1 MAIPTP
7 LSKTQIDRLGDR
19 LKRGSYAEDDLRA
32 LDSYRRTFGAPYG
45 TVVGSL
51 RGLNLEPTGR
61 PAKSTESLVEKL
73 RRESIR
79 LVQVQDIAGC
89 RVVVP
94 DMEEQDR
101 LVATLQ
107 SVFSTVSVVDRRAN
121 PSYGYRAVHVIPE
134 IDGRMIEIQVRTS
147 FQHLW
152 AEFSEK
158 LSDQIDKDLK
168 YGGGPQE
175 LREILAD
182 LSRLVAGYEGLMQ
195 SQLRQEKELAEQEKE
210 LAEREKE
217 LAATKVGV
225 AAMKVR
231 VEAELESLRRFF
243 ADLAS
248 EFTKLRRTNQ

>member
-1 MAIPTP
+1 MHSLKVSKDMATP
-7 LSKTQIDRLGDR
+7 ILSKTQIDRLGDR

-32 LDSYRRTFGAPYG
+32 LDSHRRTFGAPYG
-45 TVVGSL
+45 TVVEAL
-51 RGLNLEPTGR
+51 RALDLEPTGR

-94 DMEEQDR
+94 DMEAQDQ

-107 SVFSTVSVVDRRAN
+107 SLFSTAAVVDRRAH

-134 IDGRMIEIQVRTS
+134 IDEKMIEIQVRTS
-147 FQHLW
+147 CQHLW

-168 YGGGPQE
+168 YGAGPQQF
-175 LREILAD
+175 REMLAD
-182 LSRLVAGYEGLMQ
+182 LSYLVAEYEDLMRT
-195 SQLRQEKELAEQEKE
+195 QLQQEKALADHLAEQK
-210 LAEREKE
+210 AH
-217 LAATKVGV
+217 LAASK
-225 AAMKVR
+225 AR
-231 VEAELESLRRFF
+231 VEDGLGRLRRLFE
-243 ADLAS
+243 DLSA
-248 EFTKLRRTNQ
+248 KLGKAKQ